1 MSFVRRYTSMP
12 SPEVISQIEGIVIVD
27 LPAPASLSGVSTG
40 VVGLVGE
47 FADMKYAVSVDGN
60 GNVTTKCQPQAITT
74 SQDMVNMFGGFDPT
88 LGEFGGDD
96 GNGYVAATNKQW
108 SGLVIAP
115 VNLAS
120 PKAVRMWR
128 ELPTNKSNTNPY
140 PIVPMAAGFVAAGTE
155 FKAGAN
161 RVKVATSVTF
171 TGDGPIAF
179 GVLGEQISGPGP
191 LFTFQTTDSFNFAN
205 AGVKVGDALVLGA
218 LGELLGDPGTYR
230 IVSVA
235 PNGLSIQ
242 VQRLDGTPGDA
253 WGGDSALAWRIH
265 PASTFDTGA
274 NNQLSEN
281 DGYTLP
287 ARPLDATISA
297 ATSILPTIQ
306 AVAGSATE
314 WNALSGLAM
323 RTMPS
328 EQLVFNTNTQ
338 SANKATTSALVAL
351 YQIALDSLLTDAAPM
366 SDVSIV
372 FSARTS
378 SELRSALKTHVQIA
392 SSQGRGRVAVV
403 APPITMVS
411 EQTAIGNSSPGVGAT
426 RDERVV
432 YCWPGFQTYMDV
444 AQNTPI
450 KRATGNNST
459 NGYFDVRSD
468 SYMASILS
476 NLASERN
483 PGQAAEPVPTCLSSV
498 KGFQSGALPD
508 FTISNYTLFKQYGIA
523 APRNDRSS
531 GWQFQSG
538 ITSSL
543 TSGQRNINRRRMAD
557 EVQDS
562 LAAIYEKFSKLPL
575 TIALKDQ
582 IDTETTAY
590 LNGLLSPNNPAAQR
604 IEGFLVD
611 SKSGNTPQLNA
622 QGIYVVI
629 VKVRMLGTAD
639 DIVIQSEVGP
649 TVNVTAA

>member
-27 LPAPASLSGVSTG
+27 LPAPTSLSGVSTG

-47 FADMKYAVSVDGN
+47 FADMKYAVSVDGS
-60 GNVTTKCQPQAITT
+60 GNVTTKCQPQAITS

-120 PKAVRMWR
+120 PKAVRLWR
-128 ELPTNKSNTNPY
+128 ELPTNKGSTNPY
-140 PIVPMAAGFVAAGTE
+140 PIVPMSAGFVAAGTE
-155 FKAGAN
+155 FRSGNN
-161 RVKVATSVTF
+161 RVKLATAVTF
-171 TGDGPIAF
+171 AGEGPIAF
-179 GVLGEQISGPGP
+179 GTDGIQTGEGPSATVT
-191 LFTFQTTDSFNFAN
+191 FTSATGDFNN
-205 AGVKVGDALVLGA
+205 KGVKVGDALVVGVLGA
-218 LGELLGDPGTYR
+218 GGNPGTYR
-230 IVSVA
+230 IAAVTSSTT
-235 PNGLSIQ
+235 LE
-242 VQRLDGTPGDA
+242 VQNLDGTNETWVAAGSQP
-253 WGGDSALAWRIH
+253 WRIH
-265 PASTFDTGA
+265 PASTFDSGA
-274 NNQLSEN
+274 NNTLSEN

-287 ARPLDATISA
+287 ARPLDAQINA
-297 ATSILPTIQ
+297 ATSLVPT
-306 AVAGSATE
+306 VAAPAGTVNA
-314 WNALSGLAM
+314 WDALSGLTM

-328 EQLVFNTNTQ
+328 DPLGFNTNTQ
-338 SANKATTSALVAL
+338 SANKATTSELVEL
-351 YQIALDSLLTDAAPM
+351 YQTALDALLTDAVPM

-378 SELRSALKTHVQIA
+378 AELRLALKTHAQIA

-403 APPITMVS
+403 APPISMVT
-411 EQTAIGNSSPGVGAT
+411 EQTAIGTSSPGVGAT
-426 RDERVV
+426 RDERVI

-450 KRATGNNST
+450 KRATGYNST

-483 PGQAAEPVPTCLSSV
+483 PGQSAAPVPACLSTV
-498 KGFQSGALPD
+498 RGFQSGALPD
-508 FTISNYTLFKQYGIA
+508 LTISNYTLFKQYGIA

-575 TIALKDQ
+575 TVALKDQ

-590 LNGLLSPNNPAAQR
+590 MTGLLSPNNPAAQR